1 MIKPY
6 EYNDILTGLIASVSG
21 LKERRPSAGRGLL
34 MESLLADTVE
44 LTESLKTEV
53 LVRVSREIWLEAD
66 EGIDYAALAED
77 LQNVLPIELLK
88 AKTDE
93 EEACERLYEALE
105 ALVKTLFDIAKAL
118 NRRYKNEDYIK
129 LYEDELKLFVKHNG
143 RYWAEWDF
151 NQFQEKVGI
160 GSLLMEDLEEYR
172 IEKLQHMFAS
182 GVFQELVAHRQKA
195 PGYPNEIAFH
205 DLDDGIQVSMKVV
218 HIYYYFLRKI
228 CDWEDDG
235 LEMVPEKVGAYFYTS
250 RKEPGAK
257 ERRKAFFKYM
267 MKIDFAQQAMQ
278 EIRQRQGVRLAE
290 LPDSRRGILE
300 WLAEMVGY
308 GEWLPPATAE
318 KILEMLHNALG
329 VGMYELTGD
338 EAAMSETFW
347 STLEQVGN
355 QRVVWQ
361 NLIGYFAEHRFFSPN
376 LGAPALNEMF
386 FDTTEYYQNIDKGRP
401 SYQRKAKKWAR
412 IQPLLDRFVPRKE

>member
-1 MIKPY
+1 MKPY
-6 EYNDILTGLIASVSG
+6 EYNIILTGLIASVSG
-21 LKERRPSAGRGLL
+21 LKERRPSAGRRLL
-34 MESLLADTVE
+34 VESLLADTKE
-44 LTESLKTEV
+44 LTEGLKTEV
-53 LVRVSREIWLEAD
+53 LARVSREIWLEAD
-66 EGIDYAALAED
+66 EGIDYDALAEGVQD
-77 LQNVLPIELLK
+77 VLPLELLN
-88 AKTDE
+88 ATADE
-93 EEACERLYEALE
+93 EEVCDRLNEALE
-105 ALVKTLFDIAKAL
+105 ALSKTLFDIAKAL
-118 NRRYKNEDYIK
+118 NRRYKNEDYAK
-129 LYEDELKLFVKHNG
+129 LYDDELRLFIKNRG
-143 RYWAEWDF
+143 RYWAERDY
-151 NQFQEKVGI
+151 NQFLQKLGI
-160 GSLLMEDLEEYR
+160 SSLTMEDLEEYR
-172 IEKLQHMFAS
+172 IEKLQHMFFA
-182 GVFQELVAHRQKA
+182 GVGRELVAHRTNA
-195 PGYPNEIAFH
+195 PHYSNEIVFH
-205 DLDDGIQVSMKVV
+205 ELNDGKHVPMKVV
-218 HIYYYFLRKI
+218 HIYYHFLRKI
-228 CDWEDDG
+228 CDWVDG
-235 LEMVPEKVGAYFYTS
+235 GLKAIPEKVGARFYNCRKDPEAKEE
-250 RKEPGAK
+250 RKE
-257 ERRKAFFKYM
+257 FFKYM
-267 MKIDFAQQAMQ
+267 TKIELAQEAMR

-290 LPDSRRGILE
+290 LPATRRDILE

>member
-1 MIKPY
+1 MKPY
-6 EYNDILTGLIASVSG
+6 EYNDILTGLITSVSG

-235 LEMVPEKVGAYFYTS
+235 LEMVPEKVG
-250 RKEPGAK
+250 
-257 ERRKAFFKYM
+257 
-267 MKIDFAQQAMQ
+267 
-278 EIRQRQGVRLAE
+278 V
-290 LPDSRRGILE
+290 PDSRRGILE